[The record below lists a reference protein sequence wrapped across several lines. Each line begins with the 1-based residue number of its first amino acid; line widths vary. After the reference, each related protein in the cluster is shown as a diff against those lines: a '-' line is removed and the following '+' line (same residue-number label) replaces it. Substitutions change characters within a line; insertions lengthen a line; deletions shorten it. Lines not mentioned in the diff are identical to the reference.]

1 MTTSVSASLYIRSI
15 EPAWLAH
22 SPLVLVWVWP
32 HSLALMYIM
41 IAMRCSLQPKIQL
54 SYYRDRVTLW
64 LQGLNKHS
72 HGSIR
77 DLRRLFFSLPYF
89 SFHTSMSIVQHFP
102 LVHESVPRII
112 IPSVYLYMF
121 CQWSSVHSIMQMKQT

>member
-1 MTTSVSASLYIRSI
+1 MVGPLTISVGLG
-15 EPAWLAH
+15 LATLTGTH
-22 SPLVLVWVWP
+22 VHHDSDAM
-32 HSLALMYIM
+32 LATI
-41 IAMRCSLQPKIQL
+41 LQLKIQL

-77 DLRRLFFSLPYF
+77 DLRRLLFSLPYF
-89 SFHTSMSIVQHFP
+89 SFHTSMSILQHFP
-102 LVHESVPRII
+102 LVHESVPGII

-121 CQWSSVHSIMQMKQT
+121 CHGSSVHSNMQMKET